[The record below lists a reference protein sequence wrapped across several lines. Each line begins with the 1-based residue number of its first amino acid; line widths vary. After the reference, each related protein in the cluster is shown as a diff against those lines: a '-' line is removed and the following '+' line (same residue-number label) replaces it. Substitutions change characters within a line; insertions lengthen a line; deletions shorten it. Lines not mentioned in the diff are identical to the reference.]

1 MAGLQSSIVAMSAN
15 PAESAAHHSD
25 LASDRVAPRDAKWAA
40 SLTALRGLFLLAM
53 HHGCHLSPDLVA
65 GALAE
70 DMVQGVLRVLRQ
82 AGFEATAV
90 DGAKWDDIA
99 SLGSALP
106 VLAVTNAGAFLIV
119 AGVLGD
125 NAGAQLAVLD
135 PAREQ
140 LGIKLITRQDFLA
153 MWSGTILLC
162 RRKSLSVPAT
172 PFGLGWFAA
181 EIVRHGDILRDVSI
195 AAAASGLIGL
205 ATPLLY
211 HVIIDKVI
219 PYSAEQTLLSVL
231 IIFGVV
237 TGFDAIFS
245 YARQRLMIYLTNK
258 VDARLAARTFEKM
271 LALPMPFFEHQP
283 AGVLVRHLQQT
294 EKLRNFL
301 TGRLFQ
307 CALDCAL
314 LPILLIMLFV
324 YSFPLTLV
332 VLAFALSITGIIF
345 VLIPHFR
352 SRLNALYAAEGARQ
366 AHLVET
372 LHGMRTVK
380 SLAME
385 RVRQGEWNSRV
396 AAAITKQ
403 SQVGRIAALANTI
416 TYTLDRLMQVTILG
430 LGAHIVFSG
439 EMSIGAL
446 VAFTMLAARVSG
458 PLLQI
463 VGLINEYQETAL
475 SVRMLGSV
483 MDHPPERAPSQ
494 HYIRPVMTGAISFEQ
509 VSFRYPGAASLALD
523 RVNFQAREGEVVGV
537 VGRSG
542 SGKTTLIRLI
552 QGIEAPQSGLIR
564 FDGADIR
571 HIDLEHLR
579 RNVSVV
585 LQDSFLFRGTI
596 RENIAAGK
604 PNANLADVIQ
614 ASRLAG
620 ADEFIDRLPL
630 GYETPVEEG
639 AANFSGGQKQR
650 ISIAR
655 ALITR
660 PRLLIF
666 DEATSALDPESE
678 AILQTNLKSIAAG
691 RTMIVVSH
699 RLSSLVQADAI
710 LVLDRGTALDV
721 APHGTLLKR
730 CGVYRGLW
738 EQQTIHM
745 GAA

>member
-1 MAGLQSSIVAMSAN
+1 MSGSGTVARESPDA
-15 PAESAAHHSD
+15 ASEGIESA
-25 LASDRVAPRDAKWAA
+25 PRGTQWAA
-40 SLTALRGLFLLAM
+40 SLTALRGLFLLAL
-53 HHGCHLSPDLVA
+53 HHGCHLAPDQVA
-65 GALAE
+65 GAMGD
-70 DMVQGVLRVLRQ
+70 DMVAGVLRVLRH
-82 AGFEATAV
+82 AGFEARALN
-90 DGAKWDDIA
+90 GAIWEDIA
-99 SLGSALP
+99 GLGSALP
-106 VLAVTNAGAFLIV
+106 VLTVNRNGAFMIL
-119 AGVLGD
+119 AGVLGT
-125 NAGAQLAVLD
+125 GADTQLAMLD

-140 LGIKLITRQDFLA
+140 LGITLMPRQKFLA
-153 MWSGTILLC
+153 EWRGTLVLC
-162 RRKSLSVPAT
+162 RRKPTAEAAT

-181 EIVRHGDILRDVSI
+181 EIARHGAIMRDVTI
-195 AAAASGLIGL
+195 AAAASSLLAL
-205 ATPLLY
+205 ATPLLF

-219 PYSAEQTLLSVL
+219 PYKAEQTLLSVL
-231 IIFGVV
+231 VIFGAV
-237 TGFDAIFS
+237 TAFDAVFA
-245 YARQRLMIYLTNK
+245 YARQRLMIFLTNK
-258 VDARLAARTFEKM
+258 VDATLAARTFEKM

-294 EKLRNFL
+294 EKLRHFL

-307 CALDCAL
+307 CALDSAL
-314 LPILLIMLFV
+314 LPVLLVLLFI
-324 YSFPLTLV
+324 YSFALTLV
-332 VLAFALSITGIIF
+332 VLAFALSITLIIF
-345 VLIPHFR
+345 LLIPRFR
-352 SRLNALYAAEGARQ
+352 TRLNALYAAEGARQ

-385 RVRQGEWNSRV
+385 KLRQGEWNNRV
-396 AAAITKQ
+396 AAAITTQ
-403 SQVGRIAALANTI
+403 SQVGRIAALANTV
-416 TYTLDRLMQVTILG
+416 TSALDRLMQVTIIG
-430 LGAHIVFSG
+430 LGAYAVFAG
-439 EMSIGAL
+439 RMSIGAL
-446 VAFTMLAARVSG
+446 VAFTMLAQRVSG

-463 VGLINEYQETAL
+463 VGLINEYQETAI

-483 MDHPPERAPSQ
+483 MDHPPERAASQ
-494 HYIRPVMTGAISFEQ
+494 HYIRPAMTGAVSFDQ

-523 RVNFQAREGEVVGV
+523 RVSFAAREGQVIGV

-542 SGKTTLIRLI
+542 SGKTTLIRLV

-564 FDGADIR
+564 FDGTDIR

-596 RENIAAGK
+596 RDNIAAGK
-604 PNANLADVIQ
+604 PNAHLSDIVQ
-614 ASRLAG
+614 AARLSG

-630 GYETPVEEG
+630 GFETPVEEG

-678 AILQTNLKSIAAG
+678 AILQTNLKLIAEG

-699 RLSSLVQADAI
+699 RLSSLVQAAAFWGGA
-710 LVLDRGTALDV
+710 RGGGGAG
-721 APHGTLLKR
+721 APHGTLLQR
-730 CGVYRGLW
+730 CAMYRSLW
-738 EQQTIHM
+738 QQQTQHM
-745 GAA
+745 GAV